1 MRRFVEDGARVSFA
15 DRDAARGRRIAAET
29 EAQGAVA
36 RFLEADVGKE
46 AEATGFIEGTTAHF
60 GRLDVLGDSAA
71 LRRFQAVTEASYITG
86 TCLFID
92 GGQTVL

>member
-36 RFLEADVGKE
+36 RFVEADVGKE
-46 AEATGFIEGTTAHF
+46 ATGFVESTTAHF

-92 GGQTVL
+92 GGRTAL